1 MAKKRT
7 LVKHQK
13 KFSRKIVL
21 SCFLALFAVI
31 VVLISYLQMAN
42 FKHTD
47 VRGRVD
53 AADYFEIF
61 DFYAVGNFSSTKQ
74 YVVIKYVGF
83 YLKAKGGDANNIY
96 VDMEGRDILNSQPF
110 EIPTLPMGNSTFVE
124 MSLSWGYRS
133 KLTNG
138 VYPVKVKVICD
149 EAYGWITVNLNET
162 QIYEGSIP
170 LFP

>member
-1 MAKKRT
+1 MVKKTRGRR
-7 LVKHQK
+7 QK
-13 KFSRKIVL
+13 KFSRKIVI
-21 SCFLALFAVI
+21 SCFIALFAAI
-31 VVLISYLQMAN
+31 IVLISYLQMAN
-42 FKHTD
+42 FKHTG
-47 VRGRVD
+47 VGGSRVD
-53 AADYFEIF
+53 AADYFEIY

-83 YLKAKGGDANNIY
+83 YLKAKGGDAHNIY
-96 VDMEGRDILNSQPF
+96 VDMEGRDILYSQPF
-110 EIPTLPMGNSTFVE
+110 EISTLPKGNSTFVE
-124 MSLSWGYRS
+124 MPLSWGYRS